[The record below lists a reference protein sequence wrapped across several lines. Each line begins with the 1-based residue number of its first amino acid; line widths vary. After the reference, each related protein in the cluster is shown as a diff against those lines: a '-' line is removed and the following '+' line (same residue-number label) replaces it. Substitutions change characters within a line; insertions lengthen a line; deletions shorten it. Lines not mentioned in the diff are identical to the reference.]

1 MANKLS
7 MLSIR
12 LKTLTIFR
20 GLLKDP
26 VIDKL
31 QELLWLADEGEDIR
45 HTVSSYSAFVARL
58 YLNTPDLSRYIAQL
72 VLNDENFYVKEKACG
87 NEISASVENCLN
99 EELELLQ
106 EICQLRSETVRKA
119 MQYHQFLPEWDNS
132 EIDLKGEYMRH
143 LEELPHTGYGIFN
156 KYHTFVIRGDKI
168 TPVKY
173 PDSQRLDQLFGYE
186 RERSMIIRNT
196 EALMNGRG
204 ANNMLLYGD
213 AGTGKSSTIKA
224 VANHFAE
231 DGLRLIE
238 VKKNQLFQIPDI
250 VDEISGT
257 PLKFILFIDDLSFSS
272 NDDNFSALK
281 ALLEGSVSTHG
292 DNIAIYATSNRRHLV
307 KETMADRTGD
317 ELHVNDTLQET
328 MSLASRFG
336 LTITFGKPDKDEY
349 LYIVKALAKEYDLDM
364 PEDELF
370 MRAEAH
376 ALRNNGRSPRVAKQ
390 FVELQKAGL

>member
-156 KYHTFVIRGDKI
+156 KYHTFVIRDDKI

>member
-72 VLNDENFYVKEKACG
+72 VLNDENFYVKEKACR

>member
-238 VKKNQLFQIPDI
+238 VKK
-250 VDEISGT
+250 ISC
-257 PLKFILFIDDLSFSS
+257 S
-272 NDDNFSALK
+272 
-281 ALLEGSVSTHG
+281 
-292 DNIAIYATSNRRHLV
+292 
-307 KETMADRTGD
+307 
-317 ELHVNDTLQET
+317 
-328 MSLASRFG
+328 
-336 LTITFGKPDKDEY
+336 
-349 LYIVKALAKEYDLDM
+349 
-364 PEDELF
+364 
-370 MRAEAH
+370 
-376 ALRNNGRSPRVAKQ
+376 RSPT
-390 FVELQKAGL
+390 